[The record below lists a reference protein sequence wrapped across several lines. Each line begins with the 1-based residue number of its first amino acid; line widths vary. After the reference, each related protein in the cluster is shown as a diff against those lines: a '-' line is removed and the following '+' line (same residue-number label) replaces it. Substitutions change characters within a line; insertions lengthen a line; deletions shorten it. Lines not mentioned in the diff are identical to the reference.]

1 MAGEIPDGVTAETVW
16 AAEGTCAPDAAE
28 RRPAVRAEHLARI
41 ARLLE
46 AGTLIAARAFTD
58 WTTSLMLIRAADEA
72 EARALVESD
81 VYFRN
86 GIWTTYR
93 VRAFGAVKR
102 A

>member
-1 MAGEIPDGVTAETVW
+1 MSGEIPDGVTVETVW
-16 AAEGTCAPDAAE
+16 AAEGTYAPDAAE
-28 RRPAVRAEHLARI
+28 RRPAFRAEHLERI

-46 AGTLIAARAFTD
+46 AGTLVAAGAFTD

-72 EARALVESD
+72 AARDLVEAD

-86 GIWTTYR
+86 GIWTSCR
-93 VRAFGAVKR
+93 VRPFGAVKL